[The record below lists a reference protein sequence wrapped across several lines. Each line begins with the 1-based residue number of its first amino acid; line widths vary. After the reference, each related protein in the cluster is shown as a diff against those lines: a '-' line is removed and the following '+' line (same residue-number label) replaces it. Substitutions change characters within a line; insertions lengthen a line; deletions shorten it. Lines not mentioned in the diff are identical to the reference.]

1 MASVLQVAS
10 CLVPLLSWAFMVQ
23 ASCEGDSCANAAQ
36 SPSLLSVKSELHS
49 VLHDAGRAGLAT
61 LPGLDLS
68 DGNGSTLNDSV
79 ETMIRANLAHDF
91 EEHHNIPDPATNQTE
106 GDSGMGS
113 LGRNIEF
120 MFLKVAELETIVEL
134 QQAQITSLT
143 DRLNAVENKTG
154 LVQKEVPKESIHHP
168 QHPEKVQNIFKK
180 VWKKHHYQREK
191 KRFVTPDH
199 PAHPAHPSQK
209 AKAEAAKA
217 EAEAKKAKEA
227 LLQRQQENHQEDDE
241 DEVEF
246 QEDSEDVSDDFDGD
260 TSQSLIDSETNSL
273 SNSTGWRRRRRR
285 WLRRRIFSS
294 VVNTVSNAA
303 NTVANGVTN
312 TVADAYSQAA
322 DKVSFVANTAI
333 DSVEMAVDILSQGFS
348 DWSADC
354 PEATKPSLNVDSNGV
369 SVNWGRQKCR
379 ISLMGQR
386 VTIFDF
392 NFGSTNVNWPEPL
405 KTVAK
410 PGFPEWSAGCP
421 EFARPS
427 LSVSANGLDLDFG
440 RQKCEISLM
449 GKTLRLIDFDFGR
462 TSLQWPE
469 PLKTVTEFGLAPIK
483 TMVDLGRQ
491 AVNCA
496 TGGGPLEVFKCF
508 GLLIIE
514 QVPPL
519 SFLTRM
525 GDMIQEFIEVFAVVA
540 ATIVKKVI
548 EENAALLSEAAT
560 SKFPR
565 IGESPAIHHATKN
578 LAIKKHTR
586 RGPGAKKLAKMKR
599 AQRGSKASLLQEG
612 DDDGGDSDS
621 LFEFEIHDNEG
632 NYATKLITQFG
643 GKEIDTASCLAFAPK
658 TRSGS
663 NGAVAQSDWQV
674 NDEDD
679 FIKLEPWAV
688 PCDNS
693 WMMDKDHLTKWAGY
707 SFYTWEMAIE
717 KCVTVSYS
725 LSMQPVL
732 AFVGGLEFDILPA
745 PLADIDTMVCWPD
758 KQPGGVDLS
767 VLRTVISSGGVM
779 LFSRTL
785 RLVKRFGDH
794 TDFTDDNIYTAYETY
809 RNPAGVAVGSHSVED
824 DRTLEAMDR
833 TASLLQNRSQSR
845 AEPELVWRDQ
855 ELYLASMEYGKHLQ
869 QTILSEHRDH
879 AAARRLGLLQTEAA
893 DAASSGATSGADEV
907 QLFRFRNPG
916 LVSFEIKG
924 EMVGNQLDLVMQVS
938 FGGFN
943 SPEKRIKLVDLV
955 DQFAVVLTVM
965 PFVSVETKAKAVAA
979 LKGFN
984 SDDVKKVEP
993 KAWDLSSTEQ
1003 EADWGSSFDNEGWS
1017 FAPANTAITGFRRS
1031 HDNNLFNLEAAK
1043 YRSTQ
1048 FDEEECQE
1056 VNLSPALDHS
1066 DSWALCPD
1074 GYFFHGLK
1082 RGPHSCNHLGCIE
1095 WGKCCRP
1102 KGAGRWGQCLRADWS
1117 TSFDTTGSSTCPFPK
1132 ALVGLY
1138 RSGTSG
1144 IQGIEL
1150 AYCCELGV
1158 PTSTDTSYYLSTTEH
1173 VADWGSSFDHS
1184 GWSSADGFI
1193 TGFHRSG
1200 GTNLFNLE
1208 RAFYRKPHEGWTCKH
1223 ADWSASFDHAG
1234 WNKCPEGYYV
1244 KALERSGDE
1253 HLHNLE
1259 KADCCKPNSAPEK
1272 WGGCYEEDWRHSF
1285 DHEGDSRC
1293 KLPNTAL
1300 VGIERDEWDNL
1311 SGIKLALCCQLP
1323 PASISTQDFSIR

>member
-1 MASVLQVAS
+1 MASVLPLVS
-10 CLVPLLSWAFMVQ
+10 WLVPLLSCTIAVQ
-23 ASCEGDSCANAAQ
+23 ASCEGDSCAHAAQ

-49 VLHDAGRAGLAT
+49 VLASATAT

-134 QQAQITSLT
+134 QQAQIMSLT

-199 PAHPAHPSQK
+199 PAHPSQK

-217 EAEAKKAKEA
+217 EAKKNEA
-227 LLQRQQENHQEDDE
+227 LLQRHQQENHQEDED

-246 QEDSEDVSDDFDGD
+246 QEDSDQDVSDDFDGD

-285 WLRRRIFSS
+285 WIRRRIFSS

-303 NTVANGVTN
+303 SSAVNSVTN
-312 TVADAYSQAA
+312 TMADAYSQAA
-322 DKVSFVANTAI
+322 DKVAFVANTAI
-333 DSVEMAVDILSQGFS
+333 DSVEMAVDILTQGFS

-427 LSVSANGLDLDFG
+427 LSVSSNGLDLDFG
-440 RQKCEISLM
+440 RQKCEISMM
-449 GKTLRLIDFDFGR
+449 GKTLKLIDFDFGR

-540 ATIVKKVI
+540 KTIVKKVI
-548 EENAALLSEAAT
+548 EEKASLLSEAAT

-565 IGESPAIHHATKN
+565 IGESPAIHHASKN

-599 AQRGSKASLLQEG
+599 ASKTSLLQEG

-621 LFEFEIHDNEG
+621 LFEFEIHDNDG
-632 NYATKLITQFG
+632 NYATKLITQFA

-717 KCVTVSYS
+717 KCVTVSYA

-779 LFSRTL
+779 LYSRTL
-785 RLVKRFGDH
+785 RLVKRFGDN
-794 TDFTDDNIYTAYETY
+794 TDFTDNNIYSAYETY

-833 TASLLQNRSQSR
+833 TASLLQNRSQTP
-845 AEPELVWRDQ
+845 EQPELVWRDQ
-855 ELYLASMEYGKHLQ
+855 ELYLATMEYGKHLE
-869 QTILSEHRDH
+869 QTILSEHRNH
-879 AAARRLGLLQTEAA
+879 AAAHRLGLLQT
-893 DAASSGATSGADEV
+893 DATSSAKSGADEL

-924 EMVGNQLDLVMQVS
+924 EMVGNQLDMVMQVS

-955 DQFAVVLTVM
+955 DQFAVVLTAM
-965 PFVSVETKAKAVAA
+965 PFVSVGTKAKAIAA

-984 SDDVKKVEP
+984 EDDVKKVVP
-993 KAWDLSSTEQ
+993 KAWDLASTEY
-1003 EADWGSSFDNEGWS
+1003 EADWGYSFDHEGWS
-1017 FAPANTAITGFRRS
+1017 FSPPNTAITGFRRS
-1031 HDNNLFNLEAAK
+1031 HENNLYNLEAAK

-1048 FDEEECQE
+1048 FDEEECE
-1056 VNLSPALDHS
+1056 YVNLSPALDNAN
-1066 DSWALCPD
+1066 SWGLCPD
-1074 GYFFHGLK
+1074 GYFFHGLN
-1082 RGPHSCNHLGCIE
+1082 RGPWECKHIGCIE

-1102 KGAGRWGQCLRADWS
+1102 KGAGRWGQCQIADWS
-1117 TSFDTTGSSTCPFPK
+1117 TSFDDTGSSTCPFPYG
-1132 ALVGLY
+1132 LVGLY

-1158 PTSTDTSYYLSTTEH
+1158 PTNTETNYYLSATEYA
-1173 VADWGSSFDHS
+1173 ADWSSSFDS
-1184 GWSSADGFI
+1184 AGWSSADGFI
-1193 TGFHRSG
+1193 TGFHRSS
-1200 GTNLFNLE
+1200 GTELYYLE
-1208 RAFYRKPHEGWTCKH
+1208 TAFYRKPHEGWTCKH
-1223 ADWSASFDHAG
+1223 GDWSASLDHAG
-1234 WNKCPEGYYV
+1234 WSLCPEGYYI
-1244 KALERSGDE
+1244 KALERSNNYN
-1253 HLHNLE
+1253 LHNVE

-1272 WGGCYEEDWRHSF
+1272 WGPCYEEDWSYSF
-1285 DHEGDSRC
+1285 DQQHSDSKC

-1300 VGIERDEWDNL
+1300 VGLERDETDNL
-1311 SGIKLALCCQLP
+1311 SGIKKGKCCQLP
-1323 PASISTQDFSIR
+1323 PATMGTQDFSVR